1 MIGLFGGTFNPIHFG
16 HLRPAIDVADSLS
29 LCELIFIPCGVPPHR
44 NIPDV
49 TAEIRFEL
57 IQTAIQN
64 EPELKVDD
72 REIRQKGISY
82 TVDTLR
88 AYRQERGKEAIC
100 LIIGKDAF
108 LELHTW
114 HNWQELLQLA
124 HLVVL
129 HRPGFDIHNDAVLIS
144 PALFSLIQARVTDS
158 VHILQENSSGYIN
171 FQAVTQL
178 NISSTRIRE
187 LVKQGKNISFLLPE
201 SVKQKIS
208 NLNLYK

>member
-16 HLRPAIDVADSLS
+16 HLRPAIDVADNLSLS
-29 LCELIFIPCGVPPHR
+29 ELIFIPCGVPPHR
-44 NIPDV
+44 GIPEV
-49 TAEIRFEL
+49 TAEIRYEL

-64 EPELKVDD
+64 EPDLKVDD
-72 REIRQKGISY
+72 REIRHQGISY

-88 AYRQERGKEAIC
+88 AYRQERGDESIC

-108 LELHTW
+108 LDLHTW
-114 HNWQELLQLA
+114 HNWQEILQLA

-129 HRPGFDIHNDAVLIS
+129 HRPGYDIQNDTQWIS
-144 PALFSLIQARVTDS
+144 PALFSLMQTRVAYS
-158 VHILQENSSGYIN
+158 LHALQDISCGYIN

-187 LVKQGKNISFLLPE
+187 LVRQDKNISFLLPE
-201 SVKQKIS
+201 SVKQKIIQ
-208 NLNLYK
+208 LKLYQ